1 MRRMALGLKSRNEAG
16 LGRNLSDASTSSSS
30 PTGGPDVPEEV
41 APGTPTGTP
50 GRQAHPLRK
59 ASLSG
64 GSKKQSFP
72 KEDQDLTSARSVSHA
87 EALSGQT
94 ANLVGSATES
104 EACFNMVNFILGA
117 GVLGYPFCYKACG
130 LVLTTLLILV
140 CLVAAQLSM
149 RLLLMSSQL
158 SGKRTYEELARLCFG
173 KPGQRVMGTCVFML
187 NLGALV
193 AYVNILADVL
203 SSVAGSIIPPGAEPS
218 RNIIMT
224 GITLFG
230 ALPVALLV
238 KSPGVLALVSQ
249 VSVAFIFFF
258 AAVVAVLSLSP
269 TQHKGPLLYWRPAG
283 ALVAFPVVAYGFT
296 THHFIFVIYSSL
308 KSPSVKRM
316 TLVAQKAMFLCTLV
330 YITVGVCGYT
340 AFKDRTAG
348 DVLRNFGARGVTGI
362 RGAYERLIKVG
373 YGLSILGTVPLV
385 VLPFQDSLG
394 PLLAAWMQPWS
405 RSADKKEG
413 VDDSMGKG
421 THLQEQ
427 FITTAVLGTA
437 LIAAVFLPNVEFIF
451 GLAGSTASVLIAYIL
466 PAAIFLVVSRP
477 PKQPTGTLISIGSPT
492 LMSAQ
497 SAEVSS
503 PREGGMQQLNPW
515 GLKGPRR
522 KAWTLLVFGM
532 VVAVVC
538 TRATLTAV
546 QQEAEVVLLAQ
557 ELVASE
563 AAVVQA
569 VRNEQKAKE
578 VATAV
583 DAVSEAARSIGS
595 AQEDASA
602 LSGAALQA
610 AAALSSLNGTAG
622 NQTGFQAGQE
632 EHGQKQDAGNRQ
644 DRDRKHAESK
654 SFALGAVNHNL
665 QAMKQ
670 RVNTTL
676 VTFESVT
683 AALEA
688 TTHQLR
694 KEQAHAEQKQL
705 ERQQH
710 LEEQH
715 RLHLS
720 TNWLDQAN
728 SSLASNATNGTDHV
742 DDFISRIDK
751 LRQHTKE
758 ARAGGAYLANGTS
771 NFTEVPTAESQAAF
785 EIAASLVVDADRPD
799 AAAKDAQS
807 ASILTAVYHQANA
820 TLAAL
825 RQTAAALDAVE
836 RAAAAVE
843 QAKGRNDDTGQAAA
857 GQALEEAMAATRE
870 AAQRVDAT
878 VSILHQVQ
886 VEQRSELVD
895 VVTRLAKEEAAAE
908 KGAAAAAKAD
918 AASGTAAAADK
929 PDLMSAQ
936 AASKRNAAAAL
947 KQLGGVHADGETAN
961 MNVSAVALAAV
972 DIAATALDSALLSVE
987 RTVERSQ
994 QRPEVAQR
1002 AGEIAKE
1009 LGLMTKADQAQS
1021 DTSQTNTTGGTWMN
1035 LNLFSRNGSDASNSS
1050 WLSSD
1055 EPDDQQAA
1063 AALQKYQQLGIQET
1077 DEAEL
1082 AAGPTLSLLPNHA
1095 VDQTHT
1101 RLHSHEHNVTEPERT
1116 RTQSRAERAGTG
1128 L

>member
-50 GRQAHPLRK
+50 GRQPHPLRK
-59 ASLSG
+59 VSLLG
-64 GSKKQSFP
+64 GSKKQPFS
-72 KEDQDLTSARSVSHA
+72 KENQDSTSARIASHA
-87 EALSGQT
+87 EASSGQT
-94 ANLVGSATES
+94 ANLIGSATEN

-130 LVLTTLLILV
+130 LVLTTLLILI
-140 CLVAAQLSM
+140 CLIAAQLSM

-173 KPGQRVMGTCVFML
+173 RPGQRVMGTCVFML

-269 TQHKGPLLYWRPAG
+269 SQHKGPLLYWRPAG
-283 ALVAFPVVAYGFT
+283 VLLAFPVVAYGFT

-308 KSPSVKRM
+308 KNPSVKRM

-348 DVLRNFGARGVTGI
+348 DVLRNFGARGVIGI

-405 RSADKKEG
+405 KSADKKEG
-413 VDDSMGKG
+413 VDDSVGKR

-477 PKQPTGTLISIGSPT
+477 PKQPTGTLISVGSPT

-515 GLKGPRR
+515 GVKGPRR

-622 NQTGFQAGQE
+622 NQTGLPDGEEERGQ
-632 EHGQKQDAGNRQ
+632 GQDAGDRQ
-644 DRDRKHAESK
+644 GRDRKHAESK

-694 KEQAHAEQKQL
+694 KEQAHAEKKQL
-705 ERQQH
+705 ERQEH

-742 DDFISRIDK
+742 DDFIRRIDK

-758 ARAGGAYLANGTS
+758 ARAGGAYLANGTG
-771 NFTEVPTAESQAAF
+771 NFTKVPSAESQAAF
-785 EIAASLVVDADRPD
+785 EIAASLMVDADRPD

-878 VSILHQVQ
+878 VSILRQVQ

-918 AASGTAAAADK
+918 AASGTAVAAAAADK
-929 PDLMSAQ
+929 SDLVLSAQ

-947 KQLGGVHADGETAN
+947 KQLGGVHADGETAD

-994 QRPEVAQR
+994 QHPEVAQR
-1002 AGEIAKE
+1002 ADMAWWF
-1009 LGLMTKADQAQS
+1009 MADS
-1021 DTSQTNTTGGTWMN
+1021 
-1035 LNLFSRNGSDASNSS
+1035 
-1050 WLSSD
+1050 
-1055 EPDDQQAA
+1055 
-1063 AALQKYQQLGIQET
+1063 
-1077 DEAEL
+1077 
-1082 AAGPTLSLLPNHA
+1082 
-1095 VDQTHT
+1095 
-1101 RLHSHEHNVTEPERT
+1101 
-1116 RTQSRAERAGTG
+1116 
-1128 L
+1128 